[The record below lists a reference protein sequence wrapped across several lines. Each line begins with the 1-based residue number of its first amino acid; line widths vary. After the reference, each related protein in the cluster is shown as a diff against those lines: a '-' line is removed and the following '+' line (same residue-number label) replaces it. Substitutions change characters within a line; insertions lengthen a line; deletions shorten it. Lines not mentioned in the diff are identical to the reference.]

1 MNEQQEI
8 KITSTKKNRFYSRNA
23 WYSSL
28 YNSSSSLPTNSMKQ
42 GTSWEANNDSASH
55 EIPCLLWN
63 PKVHYRV
70 HKTSPHWSQSWARCI
85 HSSPSHPISLR
96 SILISFHLCL
106 GLPSGLFLSGFP
118 NKILYAF
125 LTSPMCSTCPAH
137 LILLYLMTLI
147 TCGEVYKLRSVNCDC
162 PTFWWRDT
170 TIYLVLSLF
179 TYRLT
184 SLLAS

>member
-1 MNEQQEI
+1 
-8 KITSTKKNRFYSRNA
+8 
-23 WYSSL
+23 
-28 YNSSSSLPTNSMKQ
+28 
-42 GTSWEANNDSASH
+42 
-55 EIPCLLWN
+55 
-63 PKVHYRV
+63 
-70 HKTSPHWSQSWARCI
+70 
-85 HSSPSHPISLR
+85 
-96 SILISFHLCL
+96 
-106 GLPSGLFLSGFP
+106 
-118 NKILYAF
+118 
-125 LTSPMCSTCPAH
+125 MCSTCPAH